1 MVVCFRLG
9 FSFVEAGFFDDVD
22 VDADDETDKSEEDV
36 EMTHCE

>member
-9 FSFVEAGFFDDVD
+9 FSFVEAGFFND

-36 EMTHCE
+36 EMTQCE